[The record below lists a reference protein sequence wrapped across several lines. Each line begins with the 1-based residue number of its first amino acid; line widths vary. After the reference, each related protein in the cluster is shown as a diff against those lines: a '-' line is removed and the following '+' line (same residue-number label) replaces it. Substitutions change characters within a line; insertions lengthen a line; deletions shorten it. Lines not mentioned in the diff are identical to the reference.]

1 MATSGS
7 FTTTSYE
14 GRSLTF
20 SWNRTSINIANNTS
34 TIAWSVT
41 GSGSYTYG
49 YVTCGDIDIVVNGT
63 TVYNSSQSD
72 RVDIWSGTVVASGTI
87 TIPHNAD
94 GSKSFSASINA
105 AIYNYAQNCS
115 GSGTW
120 SIDAIPRAS
129 GIDRIANSS
138 GSSVATLNTGND
150 VRVYFTPKTTSF
162 KYRITVSMNGNSAQN
177 NASGVSVT
185 STSQQYY
192 QVNIPHSWLSNKT
205 SDTLTCKLETLN
217 GSTVIGT
224 STGVL
229 SMTVPASVVPT
240 INTISCTPVNSN
252 SVINGWGI
260 YVANYSKAKI
270 ACTASGSGGSTI
282 TSFSIYGENAGV
294 AVNHTS
300 LSYDINLTSSG
311 SKTFTVRAMDS
322 RGRLSEEKS
331 ITINVYSYSAPS
343 VQSFDVVRCDSNG
356 NINAEGT
363 SAKLSFVGYYTAI
376 GSNATT
382 ANFSYKLVSASTFT
396 ALTNSSTGSGGS
408 INGSIILNTITFAVA
423 NEYDFKISLKD
434 SLNNTV
440 ERTVRLNSVA
450 RTLNVAK
457 YGNGVAIGKMSTV
470 ATSGDTGKFECGWDA
485 TFDKTV
491 GTTGNLTVGGNT
503 TVTGNTSTKNINA
516 SGTGSITGDLTVN
529 GVIKANK
536 ADGSIVANSIE
547 LGNRNNET
555 GRGDGGYIDF
565 HYEGSTLDYT
575 SRIVENNY
583 GVINI
588 MSPNGL
594 LINGA
599 SLADFVVQQG
609 PNGGWMIRK
618 WNSGIA
624 ECWRKIS
631 GTITNSGTWNNF
643 RIFSGS
649 ADFPSNFFISNPN
662 VQYCCYIGSGYAINA
677 RGALS
682 TTTKFNWAALGTDGD
697 SNIGY
702 TVDCYAI
709 GKWK

>member
-7 FTTTSYE
+7 FRTTSYE

-20 SWNRTSINIANNTS
+20 SWNRTSTNIANNTS
-34 TIAWSVT
+34 TIAWSVY
-41 GSGSYTYG
+41 GSGDSG

-63 TVYNSSQSD
+63 TVYNSAQSD
-72 RVDIWSGTVVASGTI
+72 RVDVWLNTVVASGTT
-87 TIPHNAD
+87 TISHNAD
-94 GSKSFSASINA
+94 GSKSFSASVNA

-120 SIDAIPRAS
+120 SLDAIPRAS
-129 GIDRIANSS
+129 GIDKIANSS
-138 GSSVATLNTGND
+138 GTSVSTLNTGND
-150 VRVYFTPKTTSF
+150 VRVYFTPKSTAF

-177 NASGVSVT
+177 NSSGVSVT

-192 QVNIPHSWLSNKT
+192 QVNIPHSWLSNKS

-217 GSTVIGT
+217 GTSVIGT
-224 STGVL
+224 STL
-229 SMTVPASVVPT
+229 TLPMAVPASVIPT

-252 SVINGWGI
+252 SIINGWGI

-270 ACTASGSGGSTI
+270 TCTASGSGGSTI
-282 TSFSIYGENAGV
+282 TSFSIYGENAGISV
-294 AVNHTS
+294 SGTS

-311 SKTFTVRAMDS
+311 SKTFTVRVMDS

-331 ITINVYSYSAPS
+331 ITINVASYSAPS
-343 VQSFDVVRCDSNG
+343 VQSFGVVRCDTNG
-356 NINAEGT
+356 NINSEGT

-376 GSNATT
+376 GSNTVT

-396 ALTNSSTGSGGS
+396 SLTNSVTGSGGS
-408 INGSIILNTITFAVA
+408 VNGSIITSTFAIA

-434 SLNNTV
+434 SLGSTV

-470 ATSGDTGKFECGWDA
+470 STSGASGKFECGWDA
-485 TFDKTV
+485 TFDKTL
-491 GTTGNLTVGGNT
+491 GSTGNLTVGGNA
-503 TVTGNTSTKNINA
+503 TVTGNTSTKNLSA

-547 LGNRNNET
+547 LGNRNDET

-575 SRIVENNY
+575 SRIIENNY

-609 PNGGWMIRK
+609 PSGAWMIRK

-662 VQYCCYIGSGYAINA
+662 VQYCCYIGSGYTINA

>member
-7 FTTTSYE
+7 FRTTSYE

-20 SWNRTSINIANNTS
+20 SWNRTSTNIANNTS
-34 TIAWSVT
+34 TIAWSVY
-41 GSGSYTYG
+41 GSGDSG

-63 TVYNSSQSD
+63 TVYNSAQSD
-72 RVDIWSGTVVASGTI
+72 RVDVWLNTVVASGTT
-87 TIPHNAD
+87 TISHNAD
-94 GSKSFSASINA
+94 GSKSFSASVNA

-120 SIDAIPRAS
+120 SLDAIPRAS
-129 GIDRIANSS
+129 GIDKIANSS
-138 GSSVATLNTGND
+138 GTSVSTLNTGND
-150 VRVYFTPKTTSF
+150 VRVYFTPKSTAF

-177 NASGVSVT
+177 NSSGVSVT

-192 QVNIPHSWLSNKT
+192 QVNIPHSWLSNKS

-217 GSTVIGT
+217 GTSVIGT
-224 STGVL
+224 STL
-229 SMTVPASVVPT
+229 TLPMAVPASVIPT

-252 SVINGWGI
+252 SIINGWGI

-270 ACTASGSGGSTI
+270 TCTASGSGGSTI
-282 TSFSIYGENAGV
+282 TSFSIYGENAGISV
-294 AVNHTS
+294 SGTS

-311 SKTFTVRAMDS
+311 SKTFTVRVMDS

-331 ITINVYSYSAPS
+331 ITINVASYSAPS
-343 VQSFDVVRCDSNG
+343 VQSFGVVRCDTNG
-356 NINAEGT
+356 NINSEGT

-376 GSNATT
+376 GSNTVT

-396 ALTNSSTGSGGS
+396 SLTNSVTGSGGS
-408 INGSIILNTITFAVA
+408 VNGSIITSTFAIA

-434 SLNNTV
+434 SLGSTV

-470 ATSGDTGKFECGWDA
+470 STSGASGKFECGWDA
-485 TFDKTV
+485 TFDKTL
-491 GTTGNLTVGGNT
+491 GSTGNLTVGGNA
-503 TVTGNTSTKNINA
+503 TVTGNTSTKNLSA

-547 LGNRNNET
+547 LGNRNDET

-575 SRIVENNY
+575 SRIIENNY

-609 PNGGWMIRK
+609 PSGAWMIRK

-631 GTITNSGTWNNF
+631 GTITDSGTWNNF

-649 ADFPSNFFISNPN
+649 ADFPSNFFISSPN
-662 VQYCCYIGSGYAINA
+662 VQYCCYLGSGYAINA
-677 RGALS
+677 RCVLS
-682 TTTKFNWAALGTDGD
+682 TTTKFNWSALGTDGD
-697 SNIGY
+697 SNISY
-702 TVDCYAI
+702 IVDCYAI

>member
-1 MATSGS
+1 M
-7 FTTTSYE
+7 
-14 GRSLTF
+14 
-20 SWNRTSINIANNTS
+20 
-34 TIAWSVT
+34 
-41 GSGSYTYG
+41 
-49 YVTCGDIDIVVNGT
+49 
-63 TVYNSSQSD
+63 
-72 RVDIWSGTVVASGTI
+72 
-87 TIPHNAD
+87 
-94 GSKSFSASINA
+94 
-105 AIYNYAQNCS
+105 
-115 GSGTW
+115 
-120 SIDAIPRAS
+120 
-129 GIDRIANSS
+129 
-138 GSSVATLNTGND
+138 
-150 VRVYFTPKTTSF
+150 
-162 KYRITVSMNGNSAQN
+162 
-177 NASGVSVT
+177 
-185 STSQQYY
+185 
-192 QVNIPHSWLSNKT
+192 
-205 SDTLTCKLETLN
+205 
-217 GSTVIGT
+217 
-224 STGVL
+224 
-229 SMTVPASVVPT
+229 
-240 INTISCTPVNSN
+240 
-252 SVINGWGI
+252 
-260 YVANYSKAKI
+260 
-270 ACTASGSGGSTI
+270 
-282 TSFSIYGENAGV
+282 
-294 AVNHTS
+294 
-300 LSYDINLTSSG
+300 
-311 SKTFTVRAMDS
+311 
-322 RGRLSEEKS
+322 
-331 ITINVYSYSAPS
+331 
-343 VQSFDVVRCDSNG
+343 
-356 NINAEGT
+356 
-363 SAKLSFVGYYTAI
+363 
-376 GSNATT
+376 
-382 ANFSYKLVSASTFT
+382 
-396 ALTNSSTGSGGS
+396 
-408 INGSIILNTITFAVA
+408 
-423 NEYDFKISLKD
+423 
-434 SLNNTV
+434 
-440 ERTVRLNSVA
+440 
-450 RTLNVAK
+450 NVAK

-470 ATSGDTGKFECGWDA
+470 VNSSAAGKFECGWDA

-555 GRGDGGYIDF
+555 SRGDGGYIDF

-575 SRIVENNY
+575 SRIIENNY

-609 PNGGWMIRK
+609 PSGAWMIRK

-662 VQYCCYIGSGYAINA
+662 VQYCCYIGSGYTINA